1 MSLKNGIHFIIC
13 TADIAFVVVVLQLL
27 LLMMLR
33 LVFSFFAEF
42 TLIVIITQ
50 FSAWKYFLTVVTNAP
65 FKLSSTY
72 SSFIYDNFRI

>member
-1 MSLKNGIHFIIC
+1 MPLKNGIHFIIC

-27 LLMMLR
+27 LMMLR

-50 FSAWKYFLTVVTNAP
+50 FFAWKYFLTIMTNAP

-72 SSFIYDNFRI
+72 ASFIYDNPRI